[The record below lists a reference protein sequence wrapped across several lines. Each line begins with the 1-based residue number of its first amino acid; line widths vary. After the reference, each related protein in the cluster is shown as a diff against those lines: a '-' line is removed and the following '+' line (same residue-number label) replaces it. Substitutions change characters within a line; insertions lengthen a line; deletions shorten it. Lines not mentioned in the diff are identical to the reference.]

1 MIKYEEIEYW
11 GGDSMFEK
19 TIENELGELRGKTCT
34 CSSCECTGSGAAGN
48 TAANGSASSS
58 TSTVK
63 GNSK

>member
-1 MIKYEEIEYW
+1 
-11 GGDSMFEK
+11 MFEK